1 MNHALFPPQKVALHK
16 RRAELEI
23 TWRNGDRSCISGDSL
38 RRFCACSSCRKR
50 QVVGLRLVT
59 ESDHLDRIALLGSNA
74 LQAVFSDGHD
84 RGIYPWP
91 YLYAI
96 AEGRAQGYFDE

>member
-1 MNHALFPPQKVALHK
+1 MNTVLFPPQKVVLNRA
-16 RRAELEI
+16 RAELEV
-23 TWRNGDRSCISGDSL
+23 TWRNGVSSCISGESL

-59 ESDHLDRIALLGSNA
+59 ESDSVDRIVLLGSNA
-74 LQAVFSDGHD
+74 LQAVFGDGHD

-96 AEGRAQGYFDE
+96 AHGRAQGYFDE